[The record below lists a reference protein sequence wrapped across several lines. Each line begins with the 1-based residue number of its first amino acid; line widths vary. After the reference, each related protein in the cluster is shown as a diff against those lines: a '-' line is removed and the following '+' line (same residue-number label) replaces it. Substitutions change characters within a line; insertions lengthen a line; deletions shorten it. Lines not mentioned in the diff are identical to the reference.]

1 MAYQLKRKRNH
12 EERLA
17 AHIAACYKRIGLLRI
32 QLALFFYNLVHI
44 PPDAFQ
50 IFYSL
55 GCCFSFPTV
64 LLIKSLFCSLSRFKP
79 SIPNSGAVSRDTHL
93 TFCELFSKITVVALY
108 GICRYLPTLETF
120 SVLSIM
126 KLLLCSD

>member
-44 PPDAFQ
+44 LPDAFQ

-55 GCCFSFPTV
+55 GFCFSFPTV
-64 LLIKSLFCSLSRFKP
+64 LLIKSLFCSLSRFKS
-79 SIPNSGAVSRDTHL
+79 SIFNSGVVVRKTRPSHL
-93 TFCELFSKITVVALY
+93 LHAFSNITVADLY
-108 GICRYLPTLETF
+108 GICIFLSIYGLFRRYL
-120 SVLSIM
+120 
-126 KLLLCSD
+126 